1 MTTTCH
7 ICALHEAD
15 QTDQAVRL
23 EAIRHRRLHLAILSN
38 AIDVTE
44 EIRTE
49 IGGCIGCMTRLA
61 ASTAAVNA
69 ALTIAAHGG
78 DQAAAVADAER
89 ILMEYIDQHP
99 DGPPGQRPSF

>member
-1 MTTTCH
+1 MTNACH
-7 ICALHEAD
+7 ICALHETD
-15 QTDQAVRL
+15 HTDQAVRL

-38 AIDVTE
+38 ALDVTE

-89 ILMEYIDQHP
+89 ILMEYIDLPP
-99 DGPPGQRPSF
+99 DAPE